1 MCLQYNMLEKLKEC
15 MEKYGIPERMI
26 CLMVSEYT
34 VSRSGAAFREGV
46 EEFRKKGIRFCL
58 EDYGSGFTS
67 MTSIIEIPF
76 SIIKINR
83 TVVRSAMANE
93 KARVTMESTLVM
105 ARELGMITGVDGIN
119 EAASFRMISD
129 MDCDMA
135 KGNYF
140 FEELDPEEFIKV
152 LHMSAE
158 AAEKGGAE

>member
-1 MCLQYNMLEKLKEC
+1 M
-15 MEKYGIPERMI
+15 
-26 CLMVSEYT
+26 
-34 VSRSGAAFREGV
+34 
-46 EEFRKKGIRFCL
+46 
-58 EDYGSGFTS
+58 
-67 MTSIIEIPF
+67 
-76 SIIKINR
+76 
-83 TVVRSAMANE
+83 
-93 KARVTMESTLVM
+93 M